1 MPQIFIFVE
10 EVCVP
15 SDNLKTCFLIL
26 NELKEMEAMEIQQE
40 HSVNLKEST
49 DIKVKECI
57 KLEITEEN
65 DLKSCNN
72 VNIKSKLDDSNTKVQ
87 EIKNRKETDLNDI
100 ESVNDSNVIKEEK
113 ITNEETDL
121 YSYTKLNDF
130 TSEIYKIELGNLPNI
145 VGYKQLRKLLNSTLN
160 LNTRKVKAIGNPPH
174 FAFIT
179 FKDEKDRDKALDT
192 LSGYQWKGKTLTA
205 KKASPAADPMVKK
218 RKAGESED
226 CSDPKKANTD
236 EPIELR
242 LKNAVTPF
250 WNVPYEEQ
258 LKRKED
264 DIHKYLMRLSKSI
277 EKVNPSAISLLSKNR
292 KANFHQCC
300 PLLPI
305 KKSPVTTAYRNKCEF
320 TVGRHLYTKEKTV
333 GFRLNSYK
341 EGSMSVAE
349 PDDCINISEAMLKAV
364 KSFQAYIRDSDK
376 DVYNPENHSGYW
388 RQLTVRTSNN
398 SDVLLIIVL
407 NPQSLTEN
415 ELEEEKTKLK
425 KYYEEG
431 PGSSCGITSVYFQL
445 FSKKAKHEETA
456 NLTHLMGKKFIE
468 ETLLSMKFQVSPEA
482 FFQINVPATEIL
494 YSMVADLVTA
504 TSSATVLDV
513 CCGTGTISL
522 CLAKSGAKVI
532 GIEMCPEAVENAKLN
547 AENNKL
553 PDVEFI
559 CGKAEDVIYT
569 ALSKCDTSEII
580 AVVDPPRA
588 GLRKI
593 LFKFLPV

>member
-364 KSFQAYIRDSDK
+364 K
-376 DVYNPENHSGYW
+376 
-388 RQLTVRTSNN
+388 
-398 SDVLLIIVL
+398 
-407 NPQSLTEN
+407 N